1 MIEARQAIPIDRSS
15 PVAAV
20 RLLWQAM
27 HSDDGANMPCTS
39 GASWGPCAVT
49 VTVGTTNSASKHTAA
64 AGASHLLPPIE
75 ESPFVP
81 VPQEVREH
89 LWMAAV
95 AIAHRD
101 LHSAAHQDMAPFAER
116 DLQLRNDIPL

>member
-27 HSDDGANMPCTS
+27 HSDDGANMPWFS
-39 GASWGPCAVT
+39 GPSSGPCAVT
-49 VTVGTTNSASKHTAA
+49 VTVGTTKSASSHAAA

-75 ESPFVP
+75 EPPFVP
-81 VPQEVREH
+81 VPQKVREH
-89 LWMAAV
+89 LWMASFP
-95 AIAHRD
+95 IAHRD
-101 LHSAAHQDMAPFAER
+101 LYPPAHQDVAPFAER
-116 DLQLRNDIPL
+116 DLHLRNDIPL